1 MALALQ
7 KLAEDHG
14 KLVVMGHSRGG
25 GMAVLGARQFQKA
38 GGSLSGVACWAPV
51 SDVFARFPWG
61 PALKDW
67 EASDCL
73 EVLNGR
79 TGQTLVHPYAFYL
92 DAKMRESELNIE
104 SAATALTCPV
114 LVVHGTDDAA
124 VGLHEGEAIASWATQ
139 GTLARVEGAN
149 HVFGM
154 AHPWTDATQWPEHLA
169 QAWEAQ
175 KKWLHMLT

>member
-1 MALALQ
+1 M
-7 KLAEDHG
+7 
-14 KLVVMGHSRGG
+14 
-25 GMAVLGARQFQKA
+25 
-38 GGSLSGVACWAPV
+38 
-51 SDVFARFPWG
+51 
-61 PALKDW
+61 
-67 EASDCL
+67 
-73 EVLNGR
+73 NGR
-79 TGQTLVHPYAFYL
+79 TGHTLVHPYAFYL

-104 SAATALTCPV
+104 SAASALTCPV

-139 GTLARVEGAN
+139 GTLATVEGAN

-175 KKWLHMLT
+175 KEWLQSLT